1 MFGLSSG
8 GKEALSRAVE
18 NIFDQIALQFIGDI
32 PALKNKKRL
41 VISSSPNFGLSHIFV
56 QAMANKR
63 PNSLEQGVLK
73 GLLESSNGYIDSLK
87 NKTMSNV
94 TERIDGLAR
103 EAKLQNR
110 KLSEEEVQEVLDD
123 ELNRAQSH
131 LKAIAES
138 ESTKLRNL
146 GTMMDIS
153 RVSASVGDEDPTVF
167 FVVVKDAATCKECL
181 RLHLMP
187 DQSTPRLW
195 KLSELKQGY
204 HKRGE
209 DNASAFGLHPHCRCT
224 LTYLTKGFGFDK
236 TGKLKYQEEGF
247 DAYSDQE

>member
-8 GKEALSRAVE
+8 GKEALNKAVE
-18 NIFDQIALQFIGDI
+18 NLFDQIALQFIGDI

-41 VISSSPNFGLSHIFV
+41 VISSSPNYGLSHLFI
-56 QAMANKR
+56 QAMANQS

-73 GLLESSNGYIDSLK
+73 GLLESSNGYIEALK

-94 TERIDGLAR
+94 AERLDGLAR
-103 EAKLQNR
+103 ESKLQHR
-110 KLSEEEVQEVLDD
+110 KLAEEEIQAVLDD
-123 ELNRAQSH
+123 ELGRAKRD
-131 LKAIAES
+131 LKTIAES

-167 FVVVKDAATCKECL
+167 FVVVKDVTTCKECL
-181 RLHLMP
+181 RLHLM
-187 DQSTPRLW
+187 DDGHTPRLW
-195 KLSELKQGY
+195 KLSQLKQGY

-224 LTYLTKGFGFDK
+224 LTYLTRGFGFDK
-236 TGKLKYQEEGF
+236 SGKLKYQEEGF
-247 DAYSDQE
+247 DAYSEQD